1 MWRLQIKLTDT
12 EHAAIAAYA
21 RNERRDTRRQIEFIV
36 RRELVERGLLPPTQ
50 PPAPALTPQQTEVQ
64 R

>member
-50 PPAPALTPQQTEVQ
+50 PPAPPITIQPVEAL